1 MAFKMKGF
9 PFAGKSPIK
18 DITRGPAV
26 KGNHNY
32 AHMLHD
38 EGKGPDPHAETKPLQ
53 QKEEKKQFPS
63 PYKPGSKFATKWDE
77 LKTPLPQKEEKKEE
91 KKKEKKKTKDKKYEE
106 ANSEEKKILDQMDAL
121 EAKMKKIKDKNSK
134 EYKDLENKHRDLDSK
149 LWSYD

>member
-18 DITRGPAV
+18 DINRGPTE

-32 AHMLHD
+32 AHLMHD
-38 EGKGPDPHAETKPLQ
+38 EGKGPDPHAEEKPA
-53 QKEEKKQFPS
+53 P
-63 PYKPGSKFATKWDE
+63 KFKSA
-77 LKTPLPQKEEKKEE
+77 LKQKEEKKE
-91 KKKEKKKTKDKKYEE
+91 EKKKTKDKKYEE
-106 ANSEEKKILDQMDAL
+106 ASPEEKKILDQMDAL

-149 LWSYD
+149 LWAYD

>member
-9 PFAGKSPIK
+9 SPFTQTVPKNVDDYSDFPGLRKELTK
-18 DITRGPAV
+18 DTSKRE
-26 KGNHNY
+26 K
-32 AHMLHD
+32 
-38 EGKGPDPHAETKPLQ
+38 TKPLQ

-63 PYKPGSKFATKWDE
+63 PYNPGSKFATKWGE
-77 LKTPLPQKEEKKEE
+77 LKTPLPQKEEKKE
-91 KKKEKKKTKDKKYEE
+91 EKKKTKDKKYEE

-149 LWSYD
+149 LSSYD

>member
-1 MAFKMKGF
+1 MVFKMKGF

-18 DITRGPAV
+18 HTTRAPIVEGS
-26 KGNHNY
+26 HNY

-38 EGKGPDPHAETKPLQ
+38 EGKGPDPHAEEKPA
-53 QKEEKKQFPS
+53 P
-63 PYKPGSKFATKWDE
+63 KFKSA
-77 LKTPLPQKEEKKEE
+77 LKQKEEKKE
-91 KKKEKKKTKDKKYEE
+91 EKKKTKDKKYEE
-106 ANSEEKKILDQMDAL
+106 ASPEEKKILDQMDAL